1 VTGKLSQTPDGRRI
15 SFAQNG
21 EDIVLLRVFGSQPT
35 GVWVDVGANHPVND
49 SVTKNFHDMGWTGIN
64 LEPVP
69 TLFDLLVEMRPNDV
83 NLCMAA
89 SDTDGVM
96 TFHRNTTNPDLSTF
110 TTDWAN
116 RYRAEGHDVV
126 DVDVPVARLATVCDQ
141 YLPAGVIDFMKVDT
155 EGHELDVLRGHD
167 FARHRVRVVLA
178 EATPDR
184 LGELVDHLAGHEMRF
199 VTFDGLN
206 AWFVVDDEYDQ
217 LAPVVALPPSAILDW
232 FHPAIY
238 MDMIDQREVRIAG
251 LMRQVEHLQAL
262 AADSGT
268 AIGTDTGTD
277 T

>member
-1 VTGKLSQTPDGRRI
+1 MGQLNQTPDGRRI
-15 SFAQNG
+15 SYAQNG
-21 EDIVLLRVFGSQPT
+21 EDIVLLRALGAQET

-49 SVTKNFHDMGWTGIN
+49 SVTKNFSDMGWTGIN

-69 TLFDLLVEMRPNDV
+69 TLFDLLVEMRPHDV

-96 TFHRNTTNPDLSTF
+96 TFHRNDTNPDLSTF

-126 DVDVPVARLATVCDQ
+126 DVDVPVARLAAVCDQ
-141 YLPAGVIDFMKVDT
+141 YLPTGVIDFMKVDT
-155 EGHELDVLRGHD
+155 EGHELEVLRGHD
-167 FARHRVRVVLA
+167 FSRHRVRVLLA

-184 LGELVDHLAGHEMRF
+184 LADLVDYLGAQSMRF

-206 AWFVVDDEYDQ
+206 AWFVADDEFDQ

-238 MDMIDQREVRIAG
+238 MDMIDQRELRIAG

-262 AADSGT
+262 TADSGT
-268 AIGTDTGTD
+268 DIGTDTGTD